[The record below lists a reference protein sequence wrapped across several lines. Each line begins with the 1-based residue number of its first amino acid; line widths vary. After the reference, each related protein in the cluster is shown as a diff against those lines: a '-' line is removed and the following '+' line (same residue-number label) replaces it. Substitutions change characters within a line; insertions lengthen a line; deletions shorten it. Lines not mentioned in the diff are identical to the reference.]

1 MSVVGSVTVL
11 KKEYTGDLIT
21 LDVKITGGRVALY
34 NNLIIYK
41 AVGHTACRVRDLKVN
56 GESKIDVRCP
66 EGSETLIYI
75 DKFDDEKIEK
85 GDRIRVE
92 EAQSTVGQFRV
103 AKSPAQ

>member
-11 KKEYTGDLIT
+11 KKEYTGDLIA

-34 NNLIIYK
+34 NDLIIYK
-41 AVGHTACRVRDLKVN
+41 TVGHVTCRVKDLKVN
-56 GESKIDVRCP
+56 GESKVDVRCP
-66 EGSETLIYI
+66 EGSEILIFI
-75 DKFDDEKIEK
+75 DKFDEEKIES